1 MLGRQDA
8 YTTIRKDISQYSFPI
23 SQPMRF
29 KAQQKNSQLPE
40 VNLVPMMDVLMTV
53 LTFFIIISM
62 TLTGQQLANVSLPE
76 TEGAT
81 ENAAEAKPVSLIVG
95 LSENGE
101 ILLDNQTVNV
111 NQLTER
117 MRAFLTENP
126 EGVVLLKADRTL
138 NYSEVNS
145 LLKIMRDIG
154 GSQVSLAFDRQS

>member
-1 MLGRQDA
+1 
-8 YTTIRKDISQYSFPI
+8 
-23 SQPMRF
+23 MRF
-29 KAQQKNSQLPE
+29 KSQQKNSQLPE

-81 ENAAEAKPVSLIVG
+81 ENVAEAEPVSLIVG
-95 LSENGE
+95 LSAEGE
-101 ILLDNQTVNV
+101 ILLDNQTVDV

-126 EGVVLLKADRTL
+126 EGIVLLKADRTL
-138 NYSEVNS
+138 NYSEVNT
-145 LLKIMRDIG
+145 LLKTMRDIG
-154 GSQVSLAFDRQS
+154 GGQVSLAFDRQS